1 MTWFFL
7 AEIVPNDVQMELKN
21 TYNALCELLRH
32 FWSCFPANTPFLE
45 EKVVRMRANLEKF
58 QFAKLNPLKQKLQAV
73 HYNLNVSQL
82 TWSTSYTCTVALYNL
97 HIALDLWSNI
107 MPFPCFYKI
116 FTVLDVWGWVL
127 LEIVMFV
134 RELDIYNFTRKI

>member
-1 MTWFFL
+1 MIFKFTMSVL

-58 QFAKLNPLKQKLQAV
+58 QFAKLNPLKQKLQTV
-73 HYNLNVSQL
+73 HYNLNVS
-82 TWSTSYTCTVALYNL
+82 
-97 HIALDLWSNI
+97 
-107 MPFPCFYKI
+107 CFKTI
-116 FTVLDVWGWVL
+116 RF
-127 LEIVMFV
+127 
-134 RELDIYNFTRKI
+134 